1 MCTYCLEPQSTKK
14 IRWLWTVFT
23 DLFEFWRQ
31 IFLDMQITIHL
42 ELPDLFFSY
51 RLIKQS
57 VSMITWVCWRNI
69 MITAFHLI
77 VRHLWS
83 LRDQFQEIRQNRGI
97 DLWQLHNLLLF
108 SMQCSFLPRFS
119 IRIKT
124 KYFNDN
130 GSIDNVS
137 KFLTKTFFSYHFKL

>member
-1 MCTYCLEPQSTKK
+1 
-14 IRWLWTVFT
+14 
-23 DLFEFWRQ
+23 
-31 IFLDMQITIHL
+31 
-42 ELPDLFFSY
+42 
-51 RLIKQS
+51 
-57 VSMITWVCWRNI
+57 

-83 LRDQFQEIRQNRGI
+83 LRDQFQEIRQTEELISDNYI
-97 DLWQLHNLLLF
+97 IFCCF